1 MFLEHQYNVTQPYHC
16 QGTNVMTSL
25 VANASPFLFPCTIEY
40 SLICAVILL
49 EMWKEV
55 KTVHKT
61 DEKKDMKETRVV
73 FVSHQE
79 KVTNVYNFRKL
90 DNDNVYLYIT
100 FPAYFRFLIDLV
112 SRISSSLYG

>member
-1 MFLEHQYNVTQPYHC
+1 MA
-16 QGTNVMTSL
+16 SL

-40 SLICAVILL
+40 SLICAVVFL

-55 KTVHKT
+55 KIVLPEKT
-61 DEKKDMKETRVV
+61 EKKKEVKETRVV

-90 DNDNVYLYIT
+90 H
-100 FPAYFRFLIDLV
+100 
-112 SRISSSLYG
+112 S